1 MATYAE
7 LAQSVI
13 DGQKDSVKDQVT
25 SLIAAGNDPLEIV
38 NEGLIQGMNVV
49 GVRFKA
55 GDMYVPEVL
64 MSAKSMSGGLELV
77 KPLIADTDQKGKG
90 KIVIGT
96 VKGDLHDIGKN
107 LVGMLIESGG
117 LEVINM
123 GVDVSADDFIDAV
136 IEHKPDIL
144 ALSALLTTTMP
155 GMKDI
160 IEYLEDEGL
169 RDQVK
174 VIIGG
179 APVSREYAETIGAD
193 GYAPDAGSAVE
204 LCKKLIA
211 EKEAIS

>member
-13 DGQKDSVKDQVT
+13 EGQRDQVKT
-25 SLIAAGNDPLEIV
+25 LVTNLIEAGNNPLEIV
-38 NEGLIQGMNVV
+38 NEGLIEGMNVV

-64 MSAKSMSGGLELV
+64 MAAKSMSGGLEIV
-77 KPLIADTDQKGKG
+77 RPLISEADQKSKG
-90 KIVIGT
+90 KIVLGT

-123 GVDVSADDFIDAV
+123 GVDVSAEDFIDAI
-136 IEHKPDIL
+136 IEHEPDIL

-155 GMKDI
+155 AMKDI
-160 IEYLEDEGL
+160 IELLEEEEL
-169 RDQVK
+169 RDKVK

-179 APVSREYAETIGAD
+179 APVSREYADEIGAD

-204 LCKKLIA
+204 LCKQLLASKV
-211 EKEAIS
+211 

>member
-1 MATYAE
+1 MATYAD

-13 DGQKDSVKDQVT
+13 AGQREQVKDQVT
-25 SLIAAGNDPLEIV
+25 SLIAAGNSPLDIV
-38 NEGLIQGMNVV
+38 NEGLIAGMNVV

-55 GDMYVPEVL
+55 GEMYVPEVL
-64 MSAKSMSGGLELV
+64 MAAKSMNGGLEIV
-77 KPLIADTDQKGKG
+77 RPLISKADQKSKG
-90 KIVIGT
+90 KIVLGT

-123 GVDVSADDFIDAV
+123 GVDVSAEDFIDAI
-136 IEHKPDIL
+136 IEHEPDIL

-160 IEYLEDEGL
+160 IDLLKEQGL
-169 RDQVK
+169 RDKVK

-179 APVSREYAETIGAD
+179 APVSREYADTIGAD

-204 LCKKLIA
+204 LCKQLLASKV
-211 EKEAIS
+211 

>member
-1 MATYAE
+1 MASYAD

-13 DGQKDSVKDQVT
+13 TGQKDQVT
-25 SLIAAGNDPLEIV
+25 DQVNSLLAEGKSPLEIV
-38 NEGLIQGMNVV
+38 SQGLIEGMNVV

-64 MSAKSMSGGLELV
+64 MSAKSMSSGLEIV
-77 KPLIADTDQKGKG
+77 KPMISAAEQKSQG
-90 KIVIGT
+90 KILLGT

-117 LEVINM
+117 FEVINM
-123 GVDVSADDFIDAV
+123 GVDVPADDFIDAV

-179 APVSREYAETIGAD
+179 APVSREYAESIGAD

-204 LCKKLIA
+204 LCKQLLA
-211 EKEAIS
+211 EK

>member
-13 DGQKDSVKDQVT
+13 EGQRDQVKNLVT
-25 SLIAAGNDPLEIV
+25 SLIAAGNNPLEIV
-38 NEGLIQGMNVV
+38 NEGLIEGMNVV

-55 GDMYVPEVL
+55 GEMYVPEVL
-64 MSAKSMSGGLELV
+64 MAAKSMSGGLEIV
-77 KPLIADTDQKGKG
+77 RPLISEADQKSKG
-90 KIVIGT
+90 KILLGT

-123 GVDVSADDFIDAV
+123 GVDVSAEDFIDAI
-136 IEHKPDIL
+136 IEHEPDIL

-155 GMKDI
+155 AMQDI
-160 IEYLEDEGL
+160 IELLEEEDL
-169 RDQVK
+169 RDKVK

-179 APVSREYAETIGAD
+179 APVSREYADSIGAD

-204 LCKKLIA
+204 LCKQLLASK
-211 EKEAIS
+211 

>member
-1 MATYAE
+1 MATYAD
-7 LAQSVI
+7 LAKSVI
-13 DGQKDSVKDQVT
+13 EGQRDQVKDLVT
-25 SLIAAGNDPLEIV
+25 SLIAAGNSPLEIV
-38 NEGLIQGMNVV
+38 NEGLIAGMNVV

-64 MSAKSMSGGLELV
+64 MAAKSMSGGLEIV
-77 KPLIADTDQKGKG
+77 RPLIAEADQKSKG
-90 KIVIGT
+90 KILLGT

-123 GVDVSADDFIDAV
+123 GVDVSAEDFIDAI
-136 IEHKPDIL
+136 IEHEPDIL

-155 GMKDI
+155 AMQDI
-160 IEYLEDEGL
+160 IELLEEEEL
-169 RDQVK
+169 RDKVK

-179 APVSREYAETIGAD
+179 APVSREYADTIGAD

-204 LCKKLIA
+204 LCKKLLA
-211 EKEAIS
+211 EKE

>member
-1 MATYAE
+1 MANYAE

-13 DGQKDSVKDQVT
+13 EGQRDQVKT
-25 SLIAAGNDPLEIV
+25 LVTNLITAGNNPLEIV
-38 NEGLIQGMNVV
+38 NEGLIEGMNVV

-64 MSAKSMSGGLELV
+64 MAAKSMSGGLEIV
-77 KPLIADTDQKGKG
+77 RPLISEADQKSKG
-90 KIVIGT
+90 KIVLGT

-123 GVDVSADDFIDAV
+123 GVDVSAEDFIDAI
-136 IEHKPDIL
+136 IEHEPDIL

-155 GMKDI
+155 AMKDI
-160 IEYLEDEGL
+160 IELLEEEEL
-169 RDQVK
+169 RDKVK

-179 APVSREYAETIGAD
+179 APVSREYADEIGAD

-204 LCKKLIA
+204 LCKQLLASKV
-211 EKEAIS
+211 

>member
-13 DGQKDSVKDQVT
+13 AGQRDQVKDQVM
-25 SLIAAGNDPLEIV
+25 SLIAAGNSPLEIV
-38 NEGLIQGMNVV
+38 SEGLIAGMDVV

-64 MSAKSMSGGLELV
+64 MSAKSMSGGLEIV
-77 KPLIADTDQKGKG
+77 KPLIAVADQKSNG
-90 KIVIGT
+90 KILIGT

-107 LVGMLIESGG
+107 LVSMLIESGG
-117 LEVINM
+117 FEVINM
-123 GVDVSADDFIDAV
+123 GVDISAEDFINAIIKD
-136 IEHKPDIL
+136 EPDII

-155 GMKDI
+155 AMKDI
-160 IEYLEDEGL
+160 IELLKEKGL
-169 RDQVK
+169 RDKIK

-179 APVSREYAETIGAD
+179 APVSKEYADTIGAD

-204 LCKKLIA
+204 LCKQLLASKV
-211 EKEAIS
+211 

>member
-1 MATYAE
+1 MANYAD
-7 LAQSVI
+7 LAKSVI
-13 DGQKDSVKDQVT
+13 EGQKDQVLDQVKG
-25 SLIAAGNDPLEIV
+25 LIAAGNSPLEIV
-38 NEGLIQGMNVV
+38 NEGLIAGMNVV

-64 MSAKSMSGGLELV
+64 MAAKSMSGGLELV
-77 KPLIADTDQKGKG
+77 KPLIAAADQKSKG
-90 KIVIGT
+90 KILLGT

-123 GVDVSADDFIDAV
+123 GVDVPSEDFIDAI
-136 IEHKPDIL
+136 IEHEPDIV

-155 GMKDI
+155 AMQDV
-160 IEYLEDEGL
+160 IEMLEDEDL
-169 RDQVK
+169 RSKVK

-179 APVSREYAETIGAD
+179 APVSQEYADTIGAD

-204 LCKKLIA
+204 LCKKLLA
-211 EKEAIS
+211 SK

>member
-1 MATYAE
+1 MSTYEE

-13 DGQKDSVKDQVT
+13 NGQKDLVIDQVT
-25 SLIAAGNDPLEIV
+25 SLISAGNSPLDIV

-64 MSAKSMSGGLELV
+64 MSAKSMSGGLEIV
-77 KPLIADTDQKGKG
+77 KPLIAETDQKGKG
-90 KIVIGT
+90 KIVLGT

-193 GYAPDAGSAVE
+193 GYAPDAGSAVA
-204 LCKKLIA
+204 LCKQLLA
-211 EKEAIS
+211 EKEEK

>member
-13 DGQKDSVKDQVT
+13 EGQRDQVKT
-25 SLIAAGNDPLEIV
+25 LVTNLIEAGNNPLEIV
-38 NEGLIQGMNVV
+38 NEGLIEGMNVV

-64 MSAKSMSGGLELV
+64 MAAKSMSCGLEIV
-77 KPLIADTDQKGKG
+77 RPLISEADQKSKG
-90 KIVIGT
+90 KIVLGT

-123 GVDVSADDFIDAV
+123 GVDVSAEDFIDAI
-136 IEHKPDIL
+136 IEHEPDIL

-155 GMKDI
+155 AMKDI
-160 IEYLEDEGL
+160 IELLEEEEL
-169 RDQVK
+169 RDKVK

-179 APVSREYAETIGAD
+179 APVSREYADEIGAD

-204 LCKKLIA
+204 LCKQLLASKV
-211 EKEAIS
+211 

>member
-1 MATYAE
+1 MSNYAD

-13 DGQKDSVKDQVT
+13 EGQKDKVKEHVQNF
-25 SLIAAGNDPLEIV
+25 IAAGNSPLEIV
-38 NEGLIQGMNVV
+38 NEGLIAGMNVV

-64 MSAKSMSGGLELV
+64 MAAKSMTGGLEIV
-77 KPLIADTDQKGKG
+77 KPLIAAADQKSKG
-90 KIVIGT
+90 KILLGT

-123 GVDVSADDFIDAV
+123 GVDISAEDFIDAI
-136 IEHKPDIL
+136 IEHEPDIL

-155 GMKDI
+155 AMQDI
-160 IEYLEDEGL
+160 IEMLQEEEL
-169 RDQVK
+169 RDK
-174 VIIGG
+174 NKSNYWGS
-179 APVSREYAETIGAD
+179 PVSQEYADTIGAD

-204 LCKKLIA
+204 LCKRLLASK
-211 EKEAIS
+211 